1 MEKVKK
7 NGFFRKLKNSIFNFD
22 SYQEFATET
31 WGAGILYFLKLIL
44 LITLILSIAI
54 SVIQVTIT
62 IPDLFNYIRNDLPQF
77 TYSDGILKAENDNK
91 VLIDNDGQLIIVDT
105 GDVPE
110 EKINEYK
117 DKINLFSIGILVLKD
132 KIYLKSPVN
141 TSGIEEISISSI
153 ADSYGINTFSKDE
166 LVNQINNINM
176 IPLFISLFFAIFI
189 IGFIL
194 ISIYLILDIIILS
207 LLVNIFAMILGIRMR
222 ASACF
227 NIAVH
232 AISLSLILLLIYQI
246 VLLTIGF
253 EIKYFSIMYRGI
265 SYIYAFTALILIR
278 SSLIKQKMELTA
290 IIQKQKEIKADMERQ
305 KQEKK
310 EKEENEKKENKKDDK
325 KTNDEKN
332 EDEKHVGNE
341 ANGEV

>member
-1 MEKVKK
+1 M
-7 NGFFRKLKNSIFNFD
+7 
-22 SYQEFATET
+22 
-31 WGAGILYFLKLIL
+31 
-44 LITLILSIAI
+44 
-54 SVIQVTIT
+54 
-62 IPDLFNYIRNDLPQF
+62 
-77 TYSDGILKAENDNK
+77 
-91 VLIDNDGQLIIVDT
+91 
-105 GDVPE
+105 
-110 EKINEYK
+110 
-117 DKINLFSIGILVLKD
+117 
-132 KIYLKSPVN
+132 
-141 TSGIEEISISSI
+141 
-153 ADSYGINTFSKDE
+153 
-166 LVNQINNINM
+166 NNINM

-189 IGFIL
+189 VGFIL

-207 LLVNIFAMILGIRMR
+207 LLVNIFAMILIIRMKP
-222 ASACF
+222 SACF

-305 KQEKK
+305 EQEKKEKEENEKK